1 MAMHRPFFKEKCI
14 NRLYTLGCICSGS
27 NCASLITP
35 NLSMIRGLQSNKTWC
50 NNEPKP
56 TYRIKVWTPN
66 GWKTF
71 SRPDDMVVRFSVEGD
86 IGKLKFQVS
95 VVMLSNN

>member
-1 MAMHRPFFKEKCI
+1 
-14 NRLYTLGCICSGS
+14 
-27 NCASLITP
+27 
-35 NLSMIRGLQSNKTWC
+35 MIRGLQSNKTWC